1 MKISSA
7 SHHRTNEKIF
17 SLLKPIIKRGA
28 RILDFGA
35 GKGHMSQRIGE
46 RAKSLKLKPADLI
59 FPCEVEPEDFLLKK

>member
-17 SLLKPIIKRGA
+17 SLLKPIIKRA

-59 FPCEVEPEDFLLKK
+59 FPCEVEPEDFLFKEV